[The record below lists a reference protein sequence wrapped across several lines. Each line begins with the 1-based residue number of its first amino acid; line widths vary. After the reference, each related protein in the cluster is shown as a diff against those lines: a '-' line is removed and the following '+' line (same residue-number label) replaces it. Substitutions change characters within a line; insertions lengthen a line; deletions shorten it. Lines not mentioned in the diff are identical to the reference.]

1 MWQRLEI
8 TGWEAAKLKSKGIY
22 LVTNNNQCTAFSPMS
37 EVCMLIVVNSR
48 LNANNKKKEQTKEV
62 LYSWWKKK
70 LLRSTNYIN

>member
-1 MWQRLEI
+1 
-8 TGWEAAKLKSKGIY
+8 
-22 LVTNNNQCTAFSPMS
+22 MS

-62 LYSWWKKK
+62 LYSLWEKK